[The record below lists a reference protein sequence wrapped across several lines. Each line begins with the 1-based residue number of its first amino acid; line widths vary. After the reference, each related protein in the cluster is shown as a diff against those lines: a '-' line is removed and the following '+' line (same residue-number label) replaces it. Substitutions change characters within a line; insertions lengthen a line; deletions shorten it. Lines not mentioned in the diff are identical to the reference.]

1 VEKRQK
7 IRGLALGLLCA
18 AFALSGCERSEEE
31 PLALLTLDKERIVFD
46 NPAEGET
53 TQAVLRIE
61 ADRRWNVGFIGNGHD
76 CRMSVLSG
84 EAGVHELRIETSETN
99 TGRDLHRLG
108 QLTVAL
114 DDGSANRT
122 VDLQQRPQA
131 ARQTLLM
138 YFCGTDLYSYYKN
151 NLADVAKALSRNIL
165 PLGRI
170 VAFTQPAAG
179 EGYVVE
185 YRYDEAASACQ
196 RDTLIRYTPLPEP
209 GYTTDPKLMARILG
223 DMAAVA
229 PAERF
234 FGLHLASHAKGWL
247 PASIESS
254 SWLRSSTRRADDL
267 WRKIPGAAETRWFGQ
282 DRGRYMDISEL
293 AAAIDNSGVRF
304 DYLLFDACFM
314 SSVEA
319 LYDLRRAADYI
330 VASPCEVMA
339 HGFPYDTVI
348 PSLFADDGARYD
360 LAAACRNV
368 YEYYNAVD
376 SYKSG
381 CATLTVCDELERLAT
396 ALHDINAGATKA
408 VVASTLQSYDGMET
422 HQFYDLEEYALALT
436 ADDARGQA
444 FVQQMERCFP
454 PEGRFHT
461 AQFFSM
467 YNNRMNDIRYYS
479 GVTTYAPVE
488 TYSDDEQQ
496 QTYLNEWQ
504 QTAWY
509 AATKR

>member
-1 VEKRQK
+1 
-7 IRGLALGLLCA
+7 
-18 AFALSGCERSEEE
+18 
-31 PLALLTLDKERIVFD
+31 
-46 NPAEGET
+46 
-53 TQAVLRIE
+53 
-61 ADRRWNVGFIGNGHD
+61 
-76 CRMSVLSG
+76 M
-84 EAGVHELRIETSETN
+84 
-99 TGRDLHRLG
+99 
-108 QLTVAL
+108 
-114 DDGSANRT
+114 
-122 VDLQQRPQA
+122 
-131 ARQTLLM
+131 
-138 YFCGTDLYSYYKN
+138 
-151 NLADVAKALSRNIL
+151 
-165 PLGRI
+165 
-170 VAFTQPAAG
+170 AFTQPAAS

-185 YRYDEAASACQ
+185 YRYDEAANACE
-196 RDTLIRYTPLPEP
+196 RDTLIRYTPLP
-209 GYTTDPKLMARILG
+209 GRTTDPAVMERILG
-223 DMAAVA
+223 DMAAAA
-229 PAERF
+229 PAER

-254 SWLRSSTRRADDL
+254 SWLRSNARRTDDL
-267 WRKIPGAAETRWFGQ
+267 WRKIPGAAETRWFGH

-293 AAAIDNSGVRF
+293 AAAIDGSGVRF

-368 YEYYNAVD
+368 YEYYNTVD

-381 CATLTVCDELERLAT
+381 CATLTVCDELEGLAT

-408 VVASTLQSYDGMET
+408 VDATTLQSYDGMET

-479 GVTTYAPVE
+479 GVTTYAPAE
-488 TYSDDEQQ
+488 TYR
-496 QTYLNEWQ
+496 NEWQ

>member
-1 VEKRQK
+1 MEKRQK

-53 TQAVLRIE
+53 AQAVLRIE
-61 ADRRWNVGFIGNGHD
+61 ADRRWSVGFIGNGHD
-76 CRMSVLSG
+76 CRVSVLSG

-151 NLADVAKALSRNIL
+151 NLSDVAKALSRNIL

-185 YRYDEAASACQ
+185 YRYDEAASACE
-196 RDTLIRYTPLPEP
+196 RDTLIRYTPLP
-209 GYTTDPKLMARILG
+209 GRTADPAVMERILG
-223 DMAAVA
+223 DMAAAA
-229 PAERF
+229 PAER

-247 PASIESS
+247 PASIENP
-254 SWLRSSTRRADDL
+254 SWLRSSARRADDL
-267 WRKIPGAAETRWFGQ
+267 WRKIPGAAETRWFGH

-293 AAAIDNSGVRF
+293 AAAIDGSGVRF

-319 LYDLRRAADYI
+319 LYDL
-330 VASPCEVMA
+330 
-339 HGFPYDTVI
+339 
-348 PSLFADDGARYD
+348 
-360 LAAACRNV
+360 AAACRNV
-368 YEYYNAVD
+368 YEYYNTVD

-381 CATLTVCDELERLAT
+381 CATLTVCDELEGLAT
-396 ALHDINAGATKA
+396 ALHDINASATKA
-408 VVASTLQSYDGMET
+408 VDATTLQSYDGRET

-479 GVTTYAPVE
+479 GVTTYAPAE
-488 TYSDDEQQ
+488 TYR
-496 QTYLNEWQ
+496 NEWQ

>member
-1 VEKRQK
+1 M
-7 IRGLALGLLCA
+7 GLLCA

-53 TQAVLRIE
+53 AQAVLRIE
-61 ADRRWNVGFIGNGHD
+61 ADRRWSVGFIGNGHD
-76 CRMSVLSG
+76 CRVSVLSG

-151 NLADVAKALSRNIL
+151 NLSDVAKALSRNIL

-170 VAFTQPAAG
+170 VAFTQPA
-179 EGYVVE
+179 
-185 YRYDEAASACQ
+185 
-196 RDTLIRYTPLPEP
+196 
-209 GYTTDPKLMARILG
+209 
-223 DMAAVA
+223 
-229 PAERF
+229 ER

-247 PASIESS
+247 PASIENS
-254 SWLRSSTRRADDL
+254 SWLRSSARRADDL
-267 WRKIPGAAETRWFGQ
+267 WRKIPGAAETRWFGH

-293 AAAIDNSGVRF
+293 AAAIDGSGVRF

-381 CATLTVCDELERLAT
+381 CAALTVCDELEGLAA

-408 VVASTLQSYDGMET
+408 VDATTLQSYDGMET

-461 AQFFSM
+461 EQFFSV

-479 GVTTYAPVE
+479 GVTTYAPAE
-488 TYSDDEQQ
+488 TYRNEEQQ
-496 QTYLNEWQ
+496 PTYLNEWQ

>member
-1 VEKRQK
+1 MEKRQK

-53 TQAVLRIE
+53 AQAVLRIE
-61 ADRRWNVGFIGNGHD
+61 ADRRWSVGFIGNGHD
-76 CRMSVLSG
+76 CRVSVLSG
-84 EAGVHELRIETSETN
+84 EA
-99 TGRDLHRLG
+99 
-108 QLTVAL
+108 A
-114 DDGSANRT
+114 
-122 VDLQQRPQA
+122 
-131 ARQTLLM
+131 
-138 YFCGTDLYSYYKN
+138 
-151 NLADVAKALSRNIL
+151 
-165 PLGRI
+165 
-170 VAFTQPAAG
+170 
-179 EGYVVE
+179 
-185 YRYDEAASACQ
+185 
-196 RDTLIRYTPLPEP
+196 
-209 GYTTDPKLMARILG
+209 
-223 DMAAVA
+223 A
-229 PAERF
+229 PAER

-254 SWLRSSTRRADDL
+254 SWLRSNARRTDDL
-267 WRKIPGAAETRWFGQ
+267 WRKIPGAAETRWFGH

-293 AAAIDNSGVRF
+293 AAAIDGSGVRF

-381 CATLTVCDELERLAT
+381 CATLTVCDELEGLAT

-408 VVASTLQSYDGMET
+408 VDATTLQSYDGMET

-461 AQFFSM
+461 AQFFSV

-479 GVTTYAPVE
+479 GVTTYAPAE
-488 TYSDDEQQ
+488 TYR
-496 QTYLNEWQ
+496 NEWQ

>member
-1 VEKRQK
+1 MEKRQK
-7 IRGLALGLLCA
+7 IRDLALGLLCA

-53 TQAVLRIE
+53 AQAVLRIE
-61 ADRRWNVGFIGNGHD
+61 ADRRWSVGFIGNGHD
-76 CRMSVLSG
+76 CRVSVLSG

-138 YFCGTDLYSYYKN
+138 YFCGTDLYSYFKN
-151 NLADVAKALSRNIL
+151 NLSDVAKALSRNIL

-170 VAFTQPAAG
+170 VAFTQPAAS

-185 YRYDEAASACQ
+185 YRYDEAANACE
-196 RDTLIRYTPLPEP
+196 RDTLIRYTPLP
-209 GYTTDPKLMARILG
+209 GRTTDPAVMERILG
-223 DMAAVA
+223 DMAAAA
-229 PAERF
+229 PAER

-254 SWLRSSTRRADDL
+254 SWLRSNARRTDDL
-267 WRKIPGAAETRWFGQ
+267 WRKIPGAAETRWFGH

-293 AAAIDNSGVRF
+293 AAAIDGSGVRF

-381 CATLTVCDELERLAT
+381 CATLTVCDELEGLAT
-396 ALHDINAGATKA
+396 ALHDINASATKA
-408 VVASTLQSYDGMET
+408 VDATTPAVRRSCNRWNAASRPRDGST
-422 HQFYDLEEYALALT
+422 RSSSF
-436 ADDARGQA
+436 
-444 FVQQMERCFP
+444 
-454 PEGRFHT
+454 RF
-461 AQFFSM
+461 
-467 YNNRMNDIRYYS
+467 
-479 GVTTYAPVE
+479 TTIA
-488 TYSDDEQQ
+488 
-496 QTYLNEWQ
+496 
-504 QTAWY
+504 
-509 AATKR
+509 

>member
-1 VEKRQK
+1 MEKRQK

-179 EGYVVE
+179 EEYVVE
-185 YRYDEAASACQ
+185 
-196 RDTLIRYTPLPEP
+196 
-209 GYTTDPKLMARILG
+209 
-223 DMAAVA
+223 
-229 PAERF
+229 
-234 FGLHLASHAKGWL
+234 
-247 PASIESS
+247 
-254 SWLRSSTRRADDL
+254 
-267 WRKIPGAAETRWFGQ
+267 
-282 DRGRYMDISEL
+282 
-293 AAAIDNSGVRF
+293 
-304 DYLLFDACFM
+304 
-314 SSVEA
+314 
-319 LYDLRRAADYI
+319 
-330 VASPCEVMA
+330 
-339 HGFPYDTVI
+339 
-348 PSLFADDGARYD
+348 
-360 LAAACRNV
+360 
-368 YEYYNAVD
+368 
-376 SYKSG
+376 
-381 CATLTVCDELERLAT
+381 
-396 ALHDINAGATKA
+396 
-408 VVASTLQSYDGMET
+408 
-422 HQFYDLEEYALALT
+422 
-436 ADDARGQA
+436 
-444 FVQQMERCFP
+444 
-454 PEGRFHT
+454 
-461 AQFFSM
+461 
-467 YNNRMNDIRYYS
+467 
-479 GVTTYAPVE
+479 
-488 TYSDDEQQ
+488 
-496 QTYLNEWQ
+496 
-504 QTAWY
+504 
-509 AATKR
+509 